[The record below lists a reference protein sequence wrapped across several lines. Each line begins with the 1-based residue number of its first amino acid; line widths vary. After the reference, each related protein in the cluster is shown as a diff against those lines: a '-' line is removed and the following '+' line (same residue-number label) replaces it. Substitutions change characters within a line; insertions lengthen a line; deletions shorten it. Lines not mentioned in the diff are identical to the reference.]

1 LAKPT
6 KTPSIIAVE
15 LDERTVAR
23 RNAEVEQERAVAIYD
38 LLEDNLF
45 RPNENPDGPFRL
57 RLGMEDNRLVFDVRD
72 DADQQVARVPL
83 PILPFRKIVKEY
95 FMVCE
100 AYYEAIRNAPPSKIE
115 AVDMGRRGLHDEGSV
130 MLRERLAAHIE
141 IDHNTARRLFT
152 LLCVL
157 QIRQ

>member
-1 LAKPT
+1 MADAPKQ
-6 KTPSIIAVE
+6 PSIIAVD

-38 LLEDNLF
+38 LLEDNHF
-45 RPNENPDGPFRL
+45 RPVDHPEGSFRL
-57 RLGMEDNRLVFDVRD
+57 RLGMEDNRLIFDVRD
-72 DADQQVARVPL
+72 TADQPVARVPL

-100 AYYEAIRNAPPSKIE
+100 AYYEAIRHAPPSKIE
-115 AVDMGRRGLHDEGSV
+115 AVDMGRRGLHDQGST
-130 MLRERLAAHIE
+130 MLRERLATHIE

>member
-1 LAKPT
+1 VAEPPKQ
-6 KTPSIIAVE
+6 PSIIAVE

-38 LLEDNLF
+38 LLEDNVF
-45 RPNENPDGPFRL
+45 RPVEGPDGPFRL
-57 RLGMEDNRLVFDVRD
+57 RLGMEDNRLIFDVRD
-72 DADQQVARVPL
+72 GEDRPITRVPL

-100 AYYEAIRNAPPSKIE
+100 AYYEAIRHAPPSRIE
-115 AVDMGRRGLHDEGSV
+115 AVDMGRRGLHDQGST
-130 MLRERLAAHIE
+130 MLRERLSAKVE